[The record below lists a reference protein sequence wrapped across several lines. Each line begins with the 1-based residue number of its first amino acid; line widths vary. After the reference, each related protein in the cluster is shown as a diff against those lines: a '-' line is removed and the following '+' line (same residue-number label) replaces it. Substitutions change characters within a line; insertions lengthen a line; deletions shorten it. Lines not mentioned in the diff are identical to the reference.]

1 MEWHV
6 FHPLFKSINLDVAGE
21 EGSWKSINMS
31 EMIVTFGNLCIQ
43 DLGEL
48 LGRKQPK
55 KKKNDVR
62 STFLGSNSRDFK

>member
-55 KKKNDVR
+55 KKKKRCKVNIPRVK
-62 STFLGSNSRDFK
+62 FSRF